1 MATDADD
8 ILALCD
14 VIEDYK
20 VEFASLSKE
29 LAATRKALERADE
42 QAAATA
48 QLVAEL
54 EDAIYCLDDDVAS
67 KHALLEHMVSLLDAD
82 SPAADIVD
90 GLRTVIAA
98 YEAGSTLDDV
108 LVTPKGDTTLQKQL
122 RAAEKCFEA
131 ELADKD
137 DELARAHDRVEALTR
152 ANEDLKDECRDL
164 AERLRAAEEGLKR
177 GAAFPKRTRGEN
189 DDDDDDDEAKEEP
202 FRVPTFNPRVP
213 PPLSRHP
220 FGNTSGK
227 SDSDG
232 KNDSPAR
239 EPPARS
245 RGTVVLQAIRKAR
258 ARSIA
263 VAAAA
268 TEEQE
273 EVQEEDMA
281 LEELTLPGRY
291 GAPSF
296 VGPRRGTGSSGTA
309 IANTVKAPPLS
320 FSHPKFKRG
329 DPHADAAV
337 DDCAIRPDDLRHSS
351 RSFSVFGTMGNS
363 PPRRLMGNARG
374 GGDRRRPSSSG
385 TQGKT
390 DEEDDDD
397 DDDH

>member
-29 LAATRKALERADE
+29 LTATRKALERADE

-67 KHALLEHMVSLLDAD
+67 KHALLEHVVSLLDAD

-98 YEAGSTLDDV
+98 YEAGSALDDV

-122 RAAEKCFEA
+122 RAAEARFEA
-131 ELADKD
+131 ELADKE
-137 DELARAHDRVEALTR
+137 DEVARAHGRVEALTR
-152 ANEDLKDECRDL
+152 ANQDLKDECRDL

-177 GAAFPKRTRGEN
+177 GAAVPKRTRG
-189 DDDDDDDEAKEEP
+189 DGGGDDDDDDEAKEEP
-202 FRVPTFNPRVP
+202 SRVPTFNPRVP

-227 SDSDG
+227 SDSDS
-232 KNDSPAR
+232 KNDSPVR

-268 TEEQE
+268 TDEQE
-273 EVQEEDMA
+273 VNEDTA
-281 LEELTLPGRY
+281 LEALTSPGRY
-291 GAPSF
+291 GAPSS
-296 VGPRRGTGSSGTA
+296 VGHRGSTHTA
-309 IANTVKAPPLS
+309 TNTVKAPPLS

-337 DDCAIRPDDLRHSS
+337 DDCAIHPDDLRHSS
-351 RSFSVFGTMGNS
+351 RSFSVFGTMGNA
-363 PPRRLMGNARG
+363 PQRRLMGNARG